1 MKMESHNLRSF
12 ETESFRLLLKSLSES
27 KMDKEKRQYIA
38 DNLLPVLF
46 MALPK
51 LLQAVGKN
59 GDINAIEWL
68 GQYLFRHNPRYKPSL
83 TADRMGSFTS
93 IDDDSLANV
102 RDHDSSFA
110 VPLSSAREKEQKS
123 SILCVGAKVRAN
135 FAGKGHWYPAK
146 VSAANPDGSYV
157 LEYADGDWEDDA
169 KIENIVAVKKK
180 HVLQNDLSEGRSDTI
195 CKGDK
200 VRARFAGKGHWYP
213 ATVCSINGDNTF
225 GLEYADGDF
234 EDDARREHIEKKC
247 RS

>member
-1 MKMESHNLRSF
+1 MKMESHNLKSF

-27 KMDKEKRQYIA
+27 KVDKEKRQYIA

-51 LLQAVGKN
+51 LLQAVDKN
-59 GDINAIEWL
+59 RDINAIEWL

-83 TADRMGSFTS
+83 IANGMGSVTS
-93 IDDDSLANV
+93 IEDDSLANV
-102 RDHDSSFA
+102 RDHNSS
-110 VPLSSAREKEQKS
+110 LSSAEEKEQRIS
-123 SILCVGAKVRAN
+123 RLCVGAKVRAN

-169 KIENIVAVKKK
+169 KIENIEVKKK
-180 HVLQNDLSEGRSDTI
+180 HVLQNDLGEGRGGTVCI
-195 CKGDK
+195 GDK

-213 ATVCSINGDNTF
+213 ATVRSINGDGTF

-247 RS
+247 RR